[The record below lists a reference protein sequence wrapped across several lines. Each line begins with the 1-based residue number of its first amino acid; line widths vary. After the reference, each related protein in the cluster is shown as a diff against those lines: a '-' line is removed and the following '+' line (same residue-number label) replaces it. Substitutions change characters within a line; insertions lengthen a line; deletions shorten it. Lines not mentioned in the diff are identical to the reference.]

1 MIIVEDNRLT
11 VKNLDGKDI
20 TISVI
25 DVIENTDNGKK
36 FICYNIENLN
46 DVFVS
51 SLEESND
58 SFSLG
63 EVTEEEKKI
72 IEEMLSQKE
81 NNEQ

>member
-1 MIIVEDNRLT
+1 MEDNRLT